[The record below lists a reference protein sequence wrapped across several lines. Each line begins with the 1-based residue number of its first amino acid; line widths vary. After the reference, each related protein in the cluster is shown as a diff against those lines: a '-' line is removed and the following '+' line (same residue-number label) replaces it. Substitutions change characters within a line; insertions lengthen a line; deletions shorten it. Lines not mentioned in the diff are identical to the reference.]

1 MRAIHLRMLSHG
13 FILICALSLSMS
25 GQQAAAS
32 GSEATIRALEH
43 EWVDGQAR
51 NNNRALDLI
60 FDNALVYVE
69 YGKLVTKGEYLS
81 RIKWVTPQPSQ
92 IVLEPMSVRLFG
104 TAAIVV
110 GTYREKPVGLGKTQ
124 LRHWR
129 FVDTWVYEK
138 NGWVLVAAGAA
149 PLPH

>member
-1 MRAIHLRMLSHG
+1 MRIASYLV
-13 FILICALSLSMS
+13 ILICVLSLSMS
-25 GQQAAAS
+25 GQQAARD
-32 GSEATIRALEH
+32 GSEAAIRTLEH
-43 EWVDGQAR
+43 EWVEGQER

-81 RIKWVTPQPSQ
+81 RVKWAAPQPSQ
-92 IVLEPMSVRLFG
+92 IVLELMSVSLFG
-104 TAAIVV
+104 RAAIVV
-110 GTYREKPVGLGKTQ
+110 GTYREKSVSVGKTQ
-124 LRHWR
+124 LRRWR
-129 FVDTWVYEK
+129 FVDTWVYQK